1 MADVNVPIR
10 FEIYKGDQPVREE
23 ILAQDVI
30 KIGKLASS
38 HLRLDDETVSRMH
51 AVIETTGPNEIH
63 VVDLGSTRGTTVNG
77 ERITKAR
84 LQSGDEVMF
93 GDCRVVVTF
102 MEGAGVQETPPP
114 QAAWGGRPSGGFAPP
129 PTAAYAPPPQQQAY
143 APPPEQ
149 AYQQQ
154 AYAPPPS
161 FAGAPGRRRRGR
173 GARRLSRHGG
183 PDGLPR
189 RRHRDA
195 PPLQPR
201 GQVDARP
208 GNVDD
213 VRRHSGLRRRAG
225 DLHLRR
231 HRRRLPRRFSTRPGR
246 TPARNR
252 SPSSGRSARR
262 CSRSSSSAAWW
273 PASCCRTW
281 GSSGAARRPRT
292 S

>member
-51 AVIETTGPNEIH
+51 AVIETTGPERDPCGGPRFNPGHDRQRRANHQGAAAVGRRGH
-63 VVDLGSTRGTTVNG
+63 VRRLPRGRDLHGGRGRSGNAASAGCLGWSSGRWVRAAAHGSLRASSAAAGLRAAAG
-77 ERITKAR
+77 
-84 LQSGDEVMF
+84 SGVPA
-93 GDCRVVVTF
+93 
-102 MEGAGVQETPPP
+102 AGV
-114 QAAWGGRPSGGFAPP
+114 R
-129 PTAAYAPPPQQQAY
+129 TAAVLLR
-143 APPPEQ
+143 
-149 AYQQQ
+149 
-154 AYAPPPS
+154 
-161 FAGAPGRRRRGR
+161 GPGRWRRGR
-173 GARRLSRHGG
+173 GARRFAGHGG

-189 RRHRDA
+189 CRDRHP

-201 GQVDARP
+201 GEVDARS

-213 VRRHSGLRRRAG
+213 VREAFWPSSSLWRPSSPSPSTSA
-225 DLHLRR
+225 
-231 HRRRLPRRFSTRPGR
+231 PRRSSTRPGR
-246 TPARNR
+246 RPARNR
-252 SPSSGRSARR
+252 SPSSGRTARR
-262 CSRSSSSAAWW
+262 CSRSSFSAASW
-273 PASCCRTW
+273 PASSCRTW